1 MTNYFGLTPEE
12 LEKKGAP
19 WTAREIVQQPR
30 IWQEVAQLVERNTAR
45 VSAFLAPLLRKP
57 ELRIVLT
64 GAGTSAFIGECL
76 APALA
81 RQTDGPARD
90 TNGPARQTN
99 GPAKHNRRS
108 VSAVSTTDIVAGPAS
123 YLAPDVP
130 TLLVSFA
137 RSGNSPES
145 LAAVELAQQ
154 CLSECYHLI
163 VTCNAKGALH
173 QRGVALPNACVLL
186 LPEDA
191 DDRGFAMTSSFSGM
205 LLAAALVF
213 RLPLFDGA
221 GPVAGSVSLDLL
233 GGWAPRLQDL
243 VAQRF
248 ERIIYLGANELKGMA
263 REAALK
269 MLELTDGGIVAM
281 AETPLGFR
289 HGPKTIVNRKTL
301 VVALLAN
308 DAQSRRY
315 DLDLLAE
322 LRSDRIAGRVLALAA
337 GEGGGTSHPDDIL
350 IPGLTG
356 ASDLGLCLPF
366 ALFAQSLALLQSLSL
381 GIRPDNPNA
390 AGAVSRV
397 VRGVTIYPC

>member
-1 MTNYFGLTPEE
+1 MTNHFGLTPEE
-12 LEKKGAP
+12 LEKKGAL
-19 WTAREIVQQPR
+19 WTAREITQQPR
-30 IWQEVAQLVERNTAR
+30 IWQEVVRLIESESAR
-45 VSAFLAPLLRKP
+45 LSAFLAPLLHKP

-81 RQTDGPARD
+81 RRIQGSDLK
-90 TNGPARQTN
+90 TNGPAR
-99 GPAKHNRRS
+99 HNKRC
-108 VSAVSTTDIVAGPAS
+108 VSAISTTDIVAGPANC
-123 YLAPDVP
+123 LIPDVP

-145 LAAVELAQQ
+145 MAVVELAQQ
-154 CLSECYHLI
+154 CLTECYHLI
-163 VTCNAKGALH
+163 VTCNAKGTLH
-173 QRGVALPNACVLL
+173 QRGGALPNACVLL

-213 RLPLFDGA
+213 GLPSAHGPETGA
-221 GPVAGSVSLDLL
+221 VTLDLL
-233 GGWAPRLQDL
+233 GSWMPRLQSL
-243 VAQRF
+243 VARGF
-248 ERIIYLGANELKGMA
+248 ERIIYLGANELKGLA
-263 REAALK
+263 HEAALK
-269 MLELTDGGIVAM
+269 MLELTDGRIVAS
-281 AETPLGFR
+281 ADTPLAFR
-289 HGPKTIVNRKTL
+289 HGPKTIVNDKTL
-301 VVALLAN
+301 VVMLLAN
-308 DAQSRRY
+308 DPRARRY

-322 LRSDRIAGRVLALAA
+322 LRSDNIAGRVLALMA
-337 GEGGGTSHPDDIL
+337 GEGGSTGHPDDVFV
-350 IPGLTG
+350 PGLAS

-397 VRGVTIYPC
+397 VRGVTIYPW

>member
-12 LEKKGAP
+12 LEKKGAQS
-19 WTAREIVQQPR
+19 TAREIVQQPR
-30 IWQEVAQLVERNTAR
+30 IWQEVARLIEREGGR
-45 VSAFLAPLLRKP
+45 VSAFLGPLLRKP

-81 RQTDGPARD
+81 RQ
-90 TNGPARQTN
+90 
-99 GPAKHNRRS
+99 AKRW

-123 YLAPDVP
+123 CLAPDVP
-130 TLLVSFA
+130 TLLISFA

-145 LAAVELAQQ
+145 MAAVDLAQQ

-173 QRGVALPNACVLL
+173 QRGGALPNACVLL
-186 LPEDA
+186 LPEEA

-205 LLAAALVF
+205 LVAAALVF
-213 RLPLFDGA
+213 GLPLFQGS
-221 GPVAGSVSLDLL
+221 GPVAGAVTLGLL
-233 GGWAPRLQDL
+233 ESWLPRLQSL
-243 VAQRF
+243 VAQGF
-248 ERIIYLGANELKGMA
+248 ERIVYVGANELQGLA
-263 REAALK
+263 HEAALK
-269 MLELTDGGIVAM
+269 MLELTDGRVVAV

-308 DAQSRRY
+308 DARARRY
-315 DLDLLAE
+315 DMDLLAE
-322 LRSDRIAGRVLALAA
+322 LRSDKIAGRVLALAA
-337 GEGGGTSHPDDIL
+337 GQGGSTGHPDDVL
-350 IPGLTG
+350 IPHLAG

-381 GIRPDNPNA
+381 GIRSDNPNA
-390 AGAVSRV
+390 AGTVSRV
-397 VRGVTIYPC
+397 VRGVTIYPW

>member
-12 LEKKGAP
+12 LEKKGAQ

-30 IWQEVAQLVERNTAR
+30 IWREVAGLIESDTAR
-45 VSAFLAPLLRKP
+45 VSSFLAPLLRKP

-76 APALA
+76 APALV
-81 RQTDGPARD
+81 RQI
-90 TNGPARQTN
+90 N
-99 GPAKHNRRS
+99 GPAKHNKRW
-108 VSAVSTTDIVAGPAS
+108 VSAVSTTDIVAGPAQC
-123 YLAPDVP
+123 LAPDVP

-145 LAAVELAQQ
+145 MAAVELAQQ

-173 QRGVALPNACVLL
+173 QRGRALSNACVLL

-213 RLPLFDGA
+213 GLPLFQEAA
-221 GPVAGSVSLDLL
+221 GPVAGAVSLDLL
-233 GGWAPRLQDL
+233 EGWAPRLESL
-243 VAQRF
+243 VAEGF
-248 ERIIYLGANELKGMA
+248 ERIVYLGANELEGLA
-263 REAALK
+263 HEAALK
-269 MLELTDGGIVAM
+269 MLELTDGRIVAM
-281 AETPLGFR
+281 AQTPLGFR

-308 DAQSRRY
+308 DAQARRY

-322 LRSDRIAGRVLALAA
+322 LRSDKIAGRVLALMA
-337 GEGGGTSHPDDIL
+337 GQGGSAGHPDDVAV
-350 IPGLTG
+350 PGLTG

-366 ALFAQSLALLQSLSL
+366 ALFAQSLALLYSLAL

-397 VRGVTIYPC
+397 VRGVTIYPW

>member
-1 MTNYFGLTPEE
+1 
-12 LEKKGAP
+12 
-19 WTAREIVQQPR
+19 
-30 IWQEVAQLVERNTAR
+30 
-45 VSAFLAPLLRKP
+45 
-57 ELRIVLT
+57 
-64 GAGTSAFIGECL
+64 
-76 APALA
+76 
-81 RQTDGPARD
+81 
-90 TNGPARQTN
+90 
-99 GPAKHNRRS
+99 
-108 VSAVSTTDIVAGPAS
+108 
-123 YLAPDVP
+123 VP

-145 LAAVELAQQ
+145 MAAVELAQQ

-173 QRGVALPNACVLL
+173 QRGRALSNACVLL

-213 RLPLFDGA
+213 GLPLFQEAA
-221 GPVAGSVSLDLL
+221 GPVAGAVSLDLL
-233 GGWAPRLQDL
+233 EGWAPRLESL
-243 VAQRF
+243 VAEGF
-248 ERIIYLGANELKGMA
+248 ERIVYLGANELEGLA
-263 REAALK
+263 HEAALK
-269 MLELTDGGIVAM
+269 MLELTDGRIVAM
-281 AETPLGFR
+281 AQTPLGFR

-308 DAQSRRY
+308 DAQARRY

-322 LRSDRIAGRVLALAA
+322 LRSDKIAGRVLALMA
-337 GEGGGTSHPDDIL
+337 GQGGSAGHPDDVAV
-350 IPGLTG
+350 PGLTG

-366 ALFAQSLALLQSLSL
+366 ALFAQSLALLYSLAL

-397 VRGVTIYPC
+397 VRGVTIYPW

>member
-12 LEKKGAP
+12 LEKKGAQ

-30 IWQEVAQLVERNTAR
+30 IWQEVARLIASESAR
-45 VSAFLAPLLRKP
+45 VSSFLGPLLRKP
-57 ELRIVLT
+57 ELRIVLA

-81 RQTDGPARD
+81 
-90 TNGPARQTN
+90 
-99 GPAKHNRRS
+99 KHHKRW

-123 YLAPDVP
+123 YLMPDVP

-145 LAAVELAQQ
+145 MAAVELAQQ

-173 QRGVALPNACVLL
+173 QRGGALPNACVLL

-205 LLAAALVF
+205 LLAAAGLF
-213 RLPLFDGA
+213 GLPLFQ
-221 GPVAGSVSLDLL
+221 GPGSVAQAVTLDLL
-233 GGWAPRLQDL
+233 ASWLPRLQSL
-243 VAQRF
+243 VAQGF
-248 ERIIYLGANELKGMA
+248 ERIVYVGANELKGLA
-263 REAALK
+263 NEAALK
-269 MLELTDGGIVAM
+269 MLELTDGRVVAM

-308 DAQSRRY
+308 DARTRRY

-322 LRSDRIAGRVLALAA
+322 LRSDKIAGRVLALLA
-337 GEGGGTSHPDDIL
+337 GQGSSTGHPDDVM
-350 IPGLTG
+350 IPGATG

-381 GIRPDNPNA
+381 GIRSDNPNA

-397 VRGVTIYPC
+397 VRGVTIYPW

>member
-1 MTNYFGLTPEE
+1 MMNYFGLTPEE
-12 LEKKGAP
+12 LEKKGAQ

-30 IWQEVAQLVERNTAR
+30 IWQEAARLLESDTAR
-45 VSAFLAPLLRKP
+45 ISSFLAPLLRKP

-76 APALA
+76 APAIA
-81 RQTDGPARD
+81 RHTQRWV
-90 TNGPARQTN
+90 N
-99 GPAKHNRRS
+99 
-108 VSAVSTTDIVAGPAS
+108 AVSTTDIVAGPAN

-145 LAAVELAQQ
+145 MAAVELAQK

-163 VTCNAKGALH
+163 VTCNAKGALR
-173 QRGVALPNACVLL
+173 QRGGALPNACVLL

-205 LLAAALVF
+205 LLTAALAF
-213 RLPLFDGA
+213 GLPLFA
-221 GPVAGSVSLDLL
+221 GPGSIPGAVTLDLL
-233 GGWAPRLQDL
+233 GSWAPRLQSL
-243 VAQRF
+243 VAERF
-248 ERIIYLGANELKGMA
+248 ERIVYLGANELKGLA

-269 MLELTDGGIVAM
+269 MLELTDGRVVAV

-289 HGPKTIVNRKTL
+289 HGPKTIVSRKTL

-308 DAQSRRY
+308 DAQARRY

-322 LRSDRIAGRVLALAA
+322 LRSDKIAGRVLALAA
-337 GEGGGTSHPDDIL
+337 GQGGSTGHADDVL
-350 IPGLTG
+350 VPGLSG

-366 ALFAQSLALLQSLSL
+366 ALFAQSLALLHSLSL

-397 VRGVTIYPC
+397 VRGVTIHPW

>member
-1 MTNYFGLTPEE
+1 MKNYFGLTPEE
-12 LEKKGAP
+12 LEKKGAQ

-30 IWQEVAQLVERNTAR
+30 IWQEASRLIESDTAR
-45 VSAFLAPLLRKP
+45 VSSFLAPLLRKP
-57 ELRIVLT
+57 ELRIVLM

-76 APALA
+76 APAIA
-81 RQTDGPARD
+81 R
-90 TNGPARQTN
+90 
-99 GPAKHNRRS
+99 HSRRW
-108 VSAVSTTDIVAGPAS
+108 VSALSTTDIVAGPAT

-145 LAAVELAQQ
+145 MAAVELAQK

-173 QRGVALPNACVLL
+173 QHGRALPNACVLL

-205 LLAAALVF
+205 LLTAALVF
-213 RLPLFDGA
+213 GLPLFDR
-221 GPVAGSVSLDLL
+221 PGSIPGTVTLDLL
-233 GGWAPRLQDL
+233 ASWAPRLQSL
-243 VAQRF
+243 VAERF
-248 ERIIYLGANELKGMA
+248 ERIVYLGANELKGLA

-269 MLELTDGGIVAM
+269 MLELTDGRVVAV

-289 HGPKTIVNRKTL
+289 HGPKTIVSRKTL

-308 DAQSRRY
+308 DAQARRY

-322 LRSDRIAGRVLALAA
+322 LRSDKIAGRVLALLA
-337 GEGGGTSHPDDIL
+337 GQAGSTDHPDDVMV
-350 IPGLTG
+350 PGLSG

-366 ALFAQSLALLQSLSL
+366 ALFAQSLALLHSLSL

-397 VRGVTIYPC
+397 VRGVTIHPW

>member
-12 LEKKGAP
+12 LEKKGAQ

-30 IWQEVAQLVERNTAR
+30 IWQEVAQLFEREAAR
-45 VSAFLAPLLRKP
+45 VSAFLAPLLRKQ

-81 RQTDGPARD
+81 RKKRW
-90 TNGPARQTN
+90 
-99 GPAKHNRRS
+99 
-108 VSAVSTTDIVAGPAS
+108 VSAVSTTDIVAGPAQ

-145 LAAVELAQQ
+145 MAAVELAQQ
-154 CLSECYHLI
+154 CLPECYHLI

-173 QRGVALPNACVLL
+173 QRGGALPNACVLL

-213 RLPLFDGA
+213 GLPVFHGA
-221 GPVAGSVSLDLL
+221 GSGAGAVTLDLL
-233 GGWAPRLQDL
+233 GSWGPRLQSL
-243 VAQRF
+243 VAEGF
-248 ERIIYLGANELKGMA
+248 ERIVYLGANELKGLA

-269 MLELTDGGIVAM
+269 MLELTDGRVAAV

-301 VVALLAN
+301 VIAMLAN
-308 DAQSRRY
+308 DAQARRY

-322 LRSDRIAGRVLALAA
+322 LRSDKIAGRVLAIMAGQGGSAA
-337 GEGGGTSHPDDIL
+337 DPDDVL
-350 IPGLTG
+350 LPGLTG

-366 ALFAQSLALLQSLSL
+366 ALFAQSLALLHSLSL

-397 VRGVTIYPC
+397 VRGVTIYPW

>member
-12 LEKKGAP
+12 LEKKGAQ

-30 IWQEVAQLVERNTAR
+30 IWQEVAQLIDRDAAR
-45 VSAFLAPLLRKP
+45 VSSFLAPLLRKP
-57 ELRIVLT
+57 GLRIVLT

-81 RQTDGPARD
+81 R
-90 TNGPARQTN
+90 
-99 GPAKHNRRS
+99 KKLW
-108 VSAVSTTDIVAGPAS
+108 VSAVSTTDIVAGPAQ
-123 YLAPDVP
+123 YLAPAVP

-145 LAAVELAQQ
+145 MAAVELAQR

-173 QRGVALPNACVLL
+173 QRGGALPNACVLL

-213 RLPLFDGA
+213 GLPLFHGTGSGG
-221 GPVAGSVSLDLL
+221 GPVTLDLL
-233 GGWAPRLQDL
+233 GSWGPRLQSL
-243 VAQRF
+243 VAEGF
-248 ERIIYLGANELKGMA
+248 ERIVYVGANELKGLA

-269 MLELTDGGIVAM
+269 MLELTDGRVVAV

-289 HGPKTIVNRKTL
+289 HGPKTIVSRKTL

-308 DAQSRRY
+308 DAQARRY

-322 LRSDRIAGRVLALAA
+322 LRSDKIAGKVLALTAEQGGSA
-337 GEGGGTSHPDDIL
+337 GHPDDVL
-350 IPGLTG
+350 LPGLTG
-356 ASDLGLCLPF
+356 ASDLGLCLAF
-366 ALFAQSLALLQSLSL
+366 VLFAQSLALLHSLSL

-397 VRGVTIYPC
+397 VRGVTIYPW

>member
-12 LEKKGAP
+12 LEKKGAQ

-30 IWQEVAQLVERNTAR
+30 IWQEVARLVESSAAR
-45 VSAFLAPLLRKP
+45 VSSFLAPLLRKP

-81 RQTDGPARD
+81 RQTHGAVRQTHGPAE
-90 TNGPARQTN
+90 
-99 GPAKHNRRS
+99 HNRRW
-108 VSAVSTTDIVAGPAS
+108 VSAVSTTEIVAGPANH
-123 YLAPDVP
+123 LAPDVP

-145 LAAVELAQQ
+145 MAAVELAQQ
-154 CLSECYHLI
+154 CLSECYHLL
-163 VTCNAKGALH
+163 VTCNANGALH

-191 DDRGFAMTSSFSGM
+191 DDRGFAMTSSFTGM

-213 RLPLFDGA
+213 GLPLLHGLAPLA
-221 GPVAGSVSLDLL
+221 GVVAPGLL
-233 GGWAPRLQDL
+233 GSWVSRLQSL
-243 VAQRF
+243 VAEGF
-248 ERIIYLGANELKGMA
+248 ERIVYLGANELKGLA

-269 MLELTDGGIVAM
+269 MLELTDGRVVAM

-308 DAQSRRY
+308 DAQARRY

-337 GEGGGTSHPDDIL
+337 GQGGGTNHPDDIL

-356 ASDLGLCLPF
+356 ASDLGLCLPL
-366 ALFAQSLALLQSLSL
+366 ALFAQSFTQQQTQTKKNH
-381 GIRPDNPNA
+381 PENPNA

-397 VRGVTIYPC
+397 VRGVTIYPW

>member
-12 LEKKGAP
+12 LEKKGAQ

-30 IWQEVAQLVERNTAR
+30 IWQEVARRIEGDAAR
-45 VSAFLAPLLRKP
+45 VSSFLAPLLRKP

-64 GAGTSAFIGECL
+64 GAGTSSFIGECL

-81 RQTDGPARD
+81 RQAYGS
-90 TNGPARQTN
+90 
-99 GPAKHNRRS
+99 AKLSKRR
-108 VSAVSTTDIVAGPAS
+108 VSAVSTTDIVAGPAP

-145 LAAVELAQQ
+145 MAAVELAQQ

-163 VTCNAKGALH
+163 VTCNAGGALH
-173 QRGVALPNACVLL
+173 QRGVTLSNACVLL

-213 RLPLFDGA
+213 GLPLFQGP
-221 GPVAGSVSLDLL
+221 GPVTLDLL
-233 GGWAPRLQDL
+233 GSWASRLRSL
-243 VAQRF
+243 VAEGF
-248 ERIIYLGANELKGMA
+248 ERIVYLGANELKGLA

-269 MLELTDGGIVAM
+269 MLELTDGRVVAM

-289 HGPKTIVNRKTL
+289 HGPKTIVNHKTL

-308 DAQSRRY
+308 DGQARRY

-322 LRSDRIAGRVLALAA
+322 LRSDRIAGRVLALVA
-337 GEGGGTSHPDDIL
+337 GQDASTGHPDDVL
-350 IPGLTG
+350 VPGLTG

-366 ALFAQSLALLQSLSL
+366 ALFAQSLALLQSLAL

-397 VRGVTIYPC
+397 VRGVTIYPW

>member
-1 MTNYFGLTPEE
+1 MTNYFGLMPEE
-12 LEKKGAP
+12 LEKKGAR

-30 IWQEVAQLVERNTAR
+30 IWQEVARLIESDTAR
-45 VSAFLAPLLRKP
+45 VSSFLAPLLGKP
-57 ELRIVLT
+57 ELRIILT

-81 RQTDGPARD
+81 RQTH
-90 TNGPARQTN
+90 GPARQTY
-99 GPAKHNRRS
+99 GPAKLNKRR
-108 VSAVSTTDIVAGPAS
+108 VSALSTTDIVAGPAQ
-123 YLAPDVP
+123 YLASDVP

-145 LAAVELAQQ
+145 MAAVELAQQ

-173 QRGVALPNACVLL
+173 QRGGALPNACVLL

-213 RLPLFDGA
+213 GLPLFHGP
-221 GPVAGSVSLDLL
+221 GPVAPHRALGAVTLDLL
-233 GGWAPRLQDL
+233 ESWAPRLQSL
-243 VAQRF
+243 VAEGF
-248 ERIIYLGANELKGMA
+248 ERIVYLGANELKGLA

-269 MLELTDGGIVAM
+269 MLELTDGRVVAM

-308 DAQSRRY
+308 DAQARRY

-322 LRSDRIAGRVLALAA
+322 LRSDKIAGRVLALVA
-337 GEGGGTSHPDDIL
+337 GQGGSTGHPDDVP

-356 ASDLGLCLPF
+356 ASDLGMCLPF
-366 ALFAQSLALLQSLSL
+366 ALFAQSLALLRSLSL

-397 VRGVTIYPC
+397 VRGVTIYPW

>member
-1 MTNYFGLTPEE
+1 MTNHFGLTPEE
-12 LEKKGAP
+12 LEKRGAQ

-45 VSAFLAPLLRKP
+45 VSSFLAPLSHKP

-81 RQTDGPARD
+81 RQTNKPA
-90 TNGPARQTN
+90 Q
-99 GPAKHNRRS
+99 HNRRW

-145 LAAVELAQQ
+145 LAVVELAQQ
-154 CLSECYHLI
+154 CLPECYHLI

-213 RLPLFDGA
+213 DLPLFDGA
-221 GPVAGSVSLDLL
+221 GPVAGPVTLDLL
-233 GGWAPRLQDL
+233 GGWAPRLREL
-243 VAQRF
+243 VAQGF

-269 MLELTDGGIVAM
+269 MLELTDGGVVAM

-289 HGPKTIVNRKTL
+289 HGPKTIVSRKTL
-301 VVALLAN
+301 VVALLSN
-308 DAQSRRY
+308 DAQARRY

-322 LRSDRIAGRVLALAA
+322 LRSDKIAGRVLALAA
-337 GEGGGTSHPDDIL
+337 GQGGGTGHPDDIQ

-366 ALFAQSLALLQSLSL
+366 ALFAQSLAVLQSLSL

-397 VRGVTIYPC
+397 VRGVTIYPW

>member
-1 MTNYFGLTPEE
+1 MTNYFGLTLEE
-12 LEKKGAP
+12 LEKKGAQ

-30 IWQEVAQLVERNTAR
+30 IWEEVAQLIESNAAR
-45 VSAFLAPLLRKP
+45 VSSFLAPLLRKP

-81 RQTDGPARD
+81 RQT
-90 TNGPARQTN
+90 NGPAT
-99 GPAKHNRRS
+99 HNRRW
-108 VSAVSTTDIVAGPAS
+108 VSAVSTTDIVAGPAQYFS
-123 YLAPDVP
+123 PDVP

-145 LAAVELAQQ
+145 MAAVELAQQ

-163 VTCNAKGALH
+163 VTCNAKGALQ
-173 QRGVALPNACVLL
+173 QRGGALPNACVLL

-213 RLPLFDGA
+213 GLPLFGGA
-221 GPVAGSVSLDLL
+221 GPLAGAVTLNLL
-233 GGWAPRLQDL
+233 ESWAPRLQSL

-248 ERIIYLGANELKGMA
+248 ERIIYLGANELKGLA
-263 REAALK
+263 HEAALK
-269 MLELTDGGIVAM
+269 MLELTDGRVVAM

-289 HGPKTIVNRKTL
+289 HGPKTIVSRNTL
-301 VVALLAN
+301 IVALLAN
-308 DAQSRRY
+308 DARARRY

-322 LRSDRIAGRVLALAA
+322 LRSDKIAGRVLALVA
-337 GEGGGTSHPDDIL
+337 GEGLSSGHPDDVL
-350 IPGLTG
+350 VPGLTG

-366 ALFAQSLALLQSLSL
+366 ALFAQSLALLQSLLL
-381 GIRPDNPNA
+381 GNRPDNPNA

-397 VRGVTIYPC
+397 VRGVTIYPW

>member
-1 MTNYFGLTPEE
+1 MTNYFGLTSEE
-12 LEKKGAP
+12 LEKKGAQ

-30 IWQEVAQLVERNTAR
+30 IWQEVERLIGSDTAR
-45 VSAFLAPLLRKP
+45 VSSFLTPLLRKP

-76 APALA
+76 APALSKQGK
-81 RQTDGPARD
+81 RW
-90 TNGPARQTN
+90 
-99 GPAKHNRRS
+99 
-108 VSAVSTTDIVAGPAS
+108 VSAISTTDIVAGPAS
-123 YLAPDVP
+123 HLAPDVP
-130 TLLVSFA
+130 TLVVSFA

-145 LAAVELAQQ
+145 MAAVELAQQ
-154 CLSECYHLI
+154 CLTECYHLI
-163 VTCNAKGALH
+163 ITCNTKGALH
-173 QRGVALPNACVLL
+173 QRGGALPNACVLL

-213 RLPLFDGA
+213 GLPLFDG
-221 GPVAGSVSLDLL
+221 GGSLPGAVTLDLL
-233 GGWAPRLQDL
+233 GSWAPRLQSL
-243 VAQRF
+243 VAAGF
-248 ERIIYLGANELKGMA
+248 ERIVYLGANELKGLA

-269 MLELTDGGIVAM
+269 MLELTDGRVVAM

-289 HGPKTIVNRKTL
+289 HGPKTIVSRKTL

-308 DAQSRRY
+308 DAQARRY
-315 DLDLLAE
+315 DFDLLAE
-322 LRSDRIAGRVLALAA
+322 LRSDKIAGKVLALMA
-337 GEGGGTSHPDDIL
+337 GQGGSTAHADDVL
-350 IPGLTG
+350 VPGLTS

-366 ALFAQSLALLQSLSL
+366 ALFAQSLALLHSLSL

-397 VRGVTIYPC
+397 VRGVTIYPW